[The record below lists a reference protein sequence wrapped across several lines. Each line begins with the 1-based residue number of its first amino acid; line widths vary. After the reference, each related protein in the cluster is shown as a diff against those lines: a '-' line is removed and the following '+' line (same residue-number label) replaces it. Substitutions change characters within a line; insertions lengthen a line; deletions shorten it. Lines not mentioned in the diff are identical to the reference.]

1 MTVCSEVMAVVV
13 VVVVK
18 GVRVGV
24 VPPLPKEYDIRH

>member
-1 MTVCSEVMAVVV
+1 MTVCAEVMAVVV
-13 VVVVK
+13 VAVK